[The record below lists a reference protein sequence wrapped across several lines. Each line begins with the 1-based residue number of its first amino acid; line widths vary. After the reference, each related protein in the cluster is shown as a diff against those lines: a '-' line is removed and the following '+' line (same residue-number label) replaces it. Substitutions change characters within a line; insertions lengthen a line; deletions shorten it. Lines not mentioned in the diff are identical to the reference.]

1 MGHLPTAI
9 ASKGLKIKPWL
20 ILVAGLRLDYRTAFL
35 TTLGQSDAVAVAG
48 LLLSAGASIDA
59 CDRKG
64 RTSLHLAVNAN
75 SGNVNT
81 STEMEQFLL
90 DKGAN
95 QFARDWLQRLPLHYV
110 FVKIGKY
117 VAYATVVL

>member
-1 MGHLPTAI
+1 M
-9 ASKGLKIKPWL
+9 
-20 ILVAGLRLDYRTAFL
+20 
-35 TTLGQSDAVAVAG
+35 AG

-64 RTSLHLAVNAN
+64 RTPLHLAVNAN
-75 SGNVNT
+75 SGDVNT

-110 FVKIGKY
+110 FVKIGKC
-117 VAYATVVL
+117 VTSAVVVL